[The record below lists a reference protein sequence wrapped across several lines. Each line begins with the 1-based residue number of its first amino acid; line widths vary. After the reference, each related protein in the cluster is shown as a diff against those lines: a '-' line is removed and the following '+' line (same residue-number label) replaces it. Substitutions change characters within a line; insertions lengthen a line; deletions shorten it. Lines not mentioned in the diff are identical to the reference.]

1 MDGELI
7 RELAGLLRA
16 ATGEDE
22 AWAAAITAASRLEDD
37 LGLESG
43 ELAAWG
49 DAVRARYGVDV
60 VGYVAGLDL
69 DQIIALTV
77 GDVAALVPR

>member
-7 RELAGLLRA
+7 CELAGLLRA
-16 ATGEDE
+16 VTGEDE

-43 ELAAWG
+43 ELAVWG

-77 GDVAALVPR
+77 GDVAALVPQ

>member
-1 MDGELI
+1 MDGALV

-16 ATGEDE
+16 VTGEDE
-22 AWAAAITAASRLEDD
+22 AWAGAITAASRLEDD

-49 DAVRARYGVDV
+49 DAVRDRYGVDL

-77 GDVAALVPR
+77 GDVATLVAR

>member
-1 MDGELI
+1 M

-22 AWAAAITAASRLEDD
+22 GWAAAITAASRLEDD

-49 DAVRARYGVDV
+49 EAVRARYGVDV
-60 VGYVAGLDL
+60 VGHVAGLDL
-69 DQIIALTV
+69 DQIITLTV
-77 GDVAALVPR
+77 GDVAALVSR

>member
-1 MDGELI
+1 MDGALI

-16 ATGEDE
+16 VTGEDE

-49 DAVRARYGVDV
+49 DAVRVRYGVDV
-60 VGYVAGLDL
+60 VGYVTGLDL

>member
-1 MDGELI
+1 MDSVLV

-22 AWAAAITAASRLEDD
+22 GWAAAITAASRLEDD

-49 DAVRARYGVDV
+49 EAVRARYGVDV
-60 VGYVAGLDL
+60 VGHVAGLDL
-69 DQIIALTV
+69 DQIITLTV
-77 GDVAALVPR
+77 GDVAALVSR